1 MDGFGRDKLLIGMKR
16 KKKKKTKITKITLNK
31 GYYVNELINSHK
43 SILCLCAAMCEN
55 AIL

>member
-1 MDGFGRDKLLIGMKR
+1 MDGFGGDKLLIGMKR
-16 KKKKKTKITKITLNK
+16 KKKKRTKITLNK
-31 GYYVNELINSHK
+31 GYYVNELINSHI